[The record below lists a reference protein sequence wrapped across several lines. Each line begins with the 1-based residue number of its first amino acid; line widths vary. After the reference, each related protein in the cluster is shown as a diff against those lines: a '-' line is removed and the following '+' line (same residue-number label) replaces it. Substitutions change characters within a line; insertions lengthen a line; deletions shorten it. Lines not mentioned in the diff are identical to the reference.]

1 MFPCPTPINSTAS
14 QLSVFTKGVLEN
26 LVILAPGLLGGSVA
40 RAAHARGLAHR
51 ITVWARRPDARL
63 KLREQPWVNHVAE
76 SAADA
81 VRDATLV
88 VLAAPVD
95 KIIELARHIAPHLP
109 AGAIVTDVGSVK
121 GELCRAC
128 HAALAPRAHFIG
140 AHPMAGSEKTG
151 WENATPTLFEK
162 RVCFVTPLDGADET
176 AVATVARFWSD
187 LGSEVTT
194 LSPDQHDEIT
204 AHVSHLPQ
212 VVATSLATFLA
223 SKNPQWRNLSGNGL
237 RDTTRIAA
245 SDATMW
251 IEIFQQNRDEVLRAM
266 RQFQD
271 ELQGFQT
278 ALANRDWPE
287 VRTRLE
293 RGKAWRDGFR
303 P

>member
-1 MFPCPTPINSTAS
+1 MENPLPSIA
-14 QLSVFTKGVLEN
+14 VFG
-26 LVILAPGLLGGSVA
+26 PGLMGGSLLMALRQRSPQTKLGAWA
-40 RAAHARGLAHR
+40 RRTGAIEEVRARGLIDFGGTDAASVAAHSDLA
-51 ITVWARRPDARL
+51 VLCLPVDRL
-63 KLREQPWVNHVAE
+63 LEVAE
-76 SAADA
+76 AIKDA
-81 VRDATLV
+81 L
-88 VLAAPVD
+88 P
-95 KIIELARHIAPHLP
+95 PH
-109 AGAIVTDVGSVK
+109 AVITDVGSVK

-176 AVATVARFWSD
+176 AVTTVANFWSG

-212 VVATSLATFLA
+212 LVATSLATFLA
-223 SKNPQWRNLSGNGL
+223 TKNPQWRNLSGNGL

-293 RGKAWRDGFR
+293 RGKAWRAGFR